1 MLYLCGN
8 LQFVDA
14 AHHTQHVHYALCH
27 VHYALCHVHHALC
40 HVHYAL
46 CHVHY
51 ALCHVHHTQH
61 VHYALCHVHHA
72 LCHLHCTVQLVDT
85 LIVLV
90 VGRAEYQRFRS
101 AEKVCIGLW
110 NWEFRVF

>member
-8 LQFVDA
+8 PLFVDA
-14 AHHTQHVHYALCH
+14 AHHTQRVHHTQHVHYALCH

-40 HVHYAL
+40 HV
-46 CHVHY
+46 
-51 ALCHVHHTQH
+51 
-61 VHYALCHVHHA
+61 
-72 LCHLHCTVQLVDT
+72 HCTVQLVDT

-101 AEKVCIGLW
+101 AEKVCIGLGVQGVLICTS
-110 NWEFRVF
+110 NGGYLQAVADISGR